1 MRRRSKVYSY
11 QVTLVPE
18 EEGGY
23 TVLVPALP
31 GCISYGATVE
41 EATANAREAIGLHLA
56 NLTAHKEPIPEGN
69 ETRPIFMTLVQVVP
83 SNV

>member
-1 MRRRSKVYSY
+1 MRRVSKVYSY
-11 QVTLVPE
+11 QITLVPE

-31 GCISYGATVE
+31 GCVSYGATVE
-41 EATANAREAIGLHLA
+41 EATANAREAIALHLA
-56 NLTAHKEPIPEGN
+56 NLAAHKEPIPEGN
-69 ETRPIFMTLVQVVP
+69 ETRPIFTTLVQVVP